1 MKQNAATALPPSF
14 IDRYPPANLLEIIA
28 IKRSCR
34 DAGIE
39 KLEAGPKGA
48 VVSLRENRF
57 ANPAGLV
64 DLIQR
69 HAGTLKLRP
78 DQKIVYLRDWHD
90 AKTRLTGAAK
100 LAQALAKIA
109 RGLAGK
115 KVEGVNYPDGRFAVR
130 HEGVVLPFRVFDK
143 IQTVAPGAI
152 VENKRLGAAL
162 GFVRELQA
170 SYPPNRRRGDPR
182 RQRPP
187 NNLEAP
193 GMPTKGRPQR
203 EVLAAAAAK

>member
-39 KLEAGPKGA
+39 KLEAGPKDA
-48 VVSLRENRF
+48 VISLRENRF

-64 DLIQR
+64 ELIQR

-90 AKTRLTGAAK
+90 ANTRLTGAAGPRK
-100 LAQALAKIA
+100 PLPRSPAPPHPTPGIA
-109 RGLAGK
+109 A
-115 KVEGVNYPDGRFAVR
+115 
-130 HEGVVLPFRVFDK
+130 
-143 IQTVAPGAI
+143 T
-152 VENKRLGAAL
+152 
-162 GFVRELQA
+162 
-170 SYPPNRRRGDPR
+170 NR
-182 RQRPP
+182 
-187 NNLEAP
+187 
-193 GMPTKGRPQR
+193 
-203 EVLAAAAAK
+203 

>member
-90 AKTRLTGAAK
+90 AKTRHTGAAK
-100 LAQALAKIA
+100 LLQALVKIA
-109 RGLAGK
+109 RAQK
-115 KVEGVNYPDGRFAVR
+115 PETD
-130 HEGVVLPFRVFDK
+130 
-143 IQTVAPGAI
+143 IQPRQPTSSI
-152 VENKRLGAAL
+152 VESRMA
-162 GFVRELQA
+162 
-170 SYPPNRRRGDPR
+170 
-182 RQRPP
+182 RP
-187 NNLEAP
+187 A
-193 GMPTKGRPQR
+193 
-203 EVLAAAAAK
+203 

>member
-64 DLIQR
+64 ELIQR

-90 AKTRLTGAAK
+90 AKTRLTGAAR

-109 RGLAGK
+109 RAAK
-115 KVEGVNYPDGRFAVR
+115 
-130 HEGVVLPFRVFDK
+130 
-143 IQTVAPGAI
+143 PGAEMALSPP
-152 VENKRLGAAL
+152 VPTLAKPQVAKRA
-162 GFVRELQA
+162 
-170 SYPPNRRRGDPR
+170 
-182 RQRPP
+182 
-187 NNLEAP
+187 
-193 GMPTKGRPQR
+193 
-203 EVLAAAAAK
+203 